1 MARKL
6 ERRVRDGR
14 LAWYAQHAD
23 ENFWDEHWEQRLN
36 ADTYRAA
43 LDGRFQYLGA
53 LYRKWLPRDGR
64 IVEAGCGRA
73 EITVA
78 LRKLGYDAEGVDY
91 AQETVN
97 HVGRIFPDLPLRQAD
112 VTCMQ
117 VPDGHYAG
125 YISIG
130 VIEHREAGPEPF
142 VDEAFR
148 ILRPGG
154 IGIFTVPYIN
164 PIRAQR
170 IERGDFAGPPPADL
184 PFYQYAYSEA
194 DLRALLERAGFE
206 VLDSQPYGGF
216 RGITDE
222 KRWTRRWVKLLRRL
236 PLVGPRFSRWL
247 DHCRYGHMI
256 AMVVRRPARTS

>member
-1 MARKL
+1 VARKL
-6 ERRVRDGR
+6 ERRFRDGK
-14 LAWYAQHAD
+14 LVWYAQHAD

-36 ADTYRAA
+36 ENTYRAA
-43 LDGRFQYLGA
+43 RQGRFQYLGD
-53 LYRKWLPRDGR
+53 LYRKWLPKDGL

-73 EITVA
+73 DITVA
-78 LRKLGYDAEGVDY
+78 LRTLGYDAEGVDY
-91 AQETVN
+91 ARETVD
-97 HVGRIFPDLPLRQAD
+97 RIKTILKDVPLRQAD
-112 VTCMQ
+112 VTRME

-142 VDEAFR
+142 LDEAFR

-154 IGIFTVPYIN
+154 IAIFTVPYIN
-164 PIRAQR
+164 PIRARR
-170 IERGDFAGPPPADL
+170 IARGDFDGPAPADL
-184 PFYQYAYSEA
+184 PFYQFAFSEPE
-194 DLRALLERAGFE
+194 LRSVLERAGFE
-206 VLDSQPYGGF
+206 VVDAQAYGGF

-222 KRWTRRWVKLLRRL
+222 IRWIRRWVKLLRRL

-256 AMVVRRPARTS
+256 ALVGRRR